1 MIRIMLEKL
10 KEKPFSVVLIQS
22 IIILLFSNVVTH
34 LVFPMWQEY
43 NGIFHSSMELVCII
57 IAANL
62 FLVVWCRYYS
72 NSVKN
77 QIIALGFL
85 AIAIFDVLHTFYFT
99 TLGFSPKNYFDLSVR
114 FWIVSRI
121 TEAILLLIITTN
133 LSKIKINK
141 WIGVSGSLIYSIG
154 ISYLMVFHKN
164 LFPILYTSNGITN
177 IKILFEYCIIFILI
191 AAAWNLKGKISNKD
205 TFTYKYIA
213 ITILIFIPAEI
224 CFTTYK
230 TFTDFVMA
238 YGHVLKVTYYICL
251 FKGIVKTEMDY
262 PYLKLDE
269 VNKRLRDILNAIP
282 LAIHT
287 YDKELRITFANK
299 RFEELLQCKSSN
311 IVGLTMTEL
320 LKKIKKIDREDENE
334 LPSSLIEKGISVDN
348 IVRTYK
354 TLEGNSVKLLVNIHK
369 IENGVMFISKEAACE
384 QAIENLNLQTETILN
399 SMLYPAMILNNQ
411 GIITACNVSFQNLID
426 LDKDDIIGSSLVKI
440 NKMINFDNEEIV
452 NKFFG
457 GNLYDEYYEAS
468 LVSIKGIKR
477 KITGQVS
484 PIYNVENKKIGIIS
498 VMQDVT
504 ELQNNQERLINQE
517 KLALLGQMGASIVH
531 DTRNFLTTIN
541 GSCQLIELYSDDVK
555 IKECAKRIKM
565 DTDEINRIMSDFL
578 TLAKPANIAVEEVSV
593 YDLLS
598 SVKNLL
604 QTSSLI
610 KGINIEFNFNHDE
623 RYLMCDQVRI
633 RQVILNICKNAIE
646 AMENVEQPVL
656 KIQTDIDEFTN
667 EIYVEITDNGAG
679 IPKEIISKLGTPFF
693 TTKENGTGLGLSS
706 CFQIIG
712 EHKGKIEVKS
722 ELNVGTTFNIILPCI
737 SDEDVDEKLI

>member
-10 KEKPFSVVLIQS
+10 KEKQFSVVLIQS
-22 IIILLFSNVVTH
+22 ITILLFSNVVTH
-34 LVFPMWQEY
+34 LVFPTWQQY

-85 AIAIFDVLHTFYFT
+85 AIAIFDVLHTFYFNA
-99 TLGFSPKNYFDLSVR
+99 LGFLPKNYFDLSLR

-141 WIGVSGSLIYSIG
+141 WIGLSGSLIYSIG
-154 ISYLMVFHKN
+154 ISYIIFFHKN
-164 LFPILYTSNGITN
+164 LFPILYTSNGVTN

-191 AAAWNLKGKISNKD
+191 AAAWNLKGKMSNKD

-213 ITILIFIPAEI
+213 ITILLFISAEI

-269 VNKRLRDILNAIP
+269 MNKQLRDILNAIP

-287 YDKELRITFANK
+287 YDEDLRITFANK
-299 RFEELLQCKSSN
+299 KFEELLQCKSAD
-311 IVGLTMTEL
+311 IAGLTMTEFL
-320 LKKIKKIDREDENE
+320 NKIEKIDREDENE
-334 LPSSLIEKGISVDN
+334 FPVSLIEKGISMDN

-399 SMLYPAMILNNQ
+399 SMLYPAMILNNH
-411 GIITACNVSFQNLID
+411 GTITACNVSFQNLID

-457 GNLYDEYYEAS
+457 GNLYNEYYEAS

-504 ELQNNQERLINQE
+504 ELKNNQERLINQE

-555 IKECAKRIKM
+555 INECAKRIKM

-610 KGINIEFNFNHDE
+610 KGINIEFKFNHDE

-667 EIYVEITDNGAG
+667 EIYVGITDNGAG

-693 TTKENGTGLGLSS
+693 TTKKNGTGLGLSS
-706 CFQIIG
+706 CFQIIS
-712 EHKGKIEVKS
+712 EHKGRIEIKS
-722 ELNVGTTFNIILPCI
+722 ELNVGTTFTIILPCMFE
-737 SDEDVDEKLI
+737 DEEEELV